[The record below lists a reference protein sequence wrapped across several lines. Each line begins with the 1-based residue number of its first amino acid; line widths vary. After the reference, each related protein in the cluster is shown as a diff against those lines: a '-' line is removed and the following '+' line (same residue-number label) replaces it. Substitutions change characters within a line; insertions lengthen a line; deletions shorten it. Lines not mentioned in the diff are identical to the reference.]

1 MEVKKLIAQISVVY
15 TKHKKLVILVICIL
29 LVGIFAGKSLFSS
42 ANRMSNAIKSGDADK
57 ISKIY
62 ISAKPGEI
70 PLIEEKMRQAAE
82 NIYDEYNQ
90 GKYSEDAAEEVL
102 NLFADLT
109 GKSIFSE
116 INDQFTS
123 LKESKN
129 AFSMAQVKEKTQKEE
144 ALEAYMQVIKEDT
157 YYEEAQS
164 EIVKIQNEI
173 ISEGIENADE
183 LIKNEEYETAYD
195 ILDQLVKKY
204 IGESMQSFMS
214 NKQNESEIYQRLNEK
229 IDEVCSLAIS
239 YYDNQ
244 INECEKDEKYLDA
257 IALAE
262 EETLFDY
269 DKQLNL
275 DDKIEYLYTEY
286 FNMYIS
292 QAEAVFIDPEVNYTD
307 ALEILQPIREQYP
320 DQTILEEKCRY
331 YESFEPVSLLQ
342 VEPYDEGTWWNG
354 SGTAEI
360 TDNTGI
366 VRKPGFWMGGIYLG
380 GAYWRVDKQYDV
392 FKAVVCV
399 PAGYQNDLGCNG
411 RVIIYGDDEVL
422 WSQEHMDGAT
432 KPVEVK
438 IDISNVDVLEIYM
451 SGGSAPLVSVPVCV
465 SDPVVQR
472 INK

>member
-1 MEVKKLIAQISVVY
+1 MEVKKLIEQISYIY
-15 TKHKKLVILVICIL
+15 TKHKKLVILGICIL

-42 ANRMSNAIKSGDADK
+42 ANRMSNAIKSGDTDK
-57 ISKIY
+57 ISRIY

-70 PLIEEKMRQAAE
+70 PLIEEKMRQATE
-82 NIYDEYNQ
+82 NIYNEYNQ

-102 NLFADLT
+102 NLFVDLT
-109 GKSIFSE
+109 GKSVFSE

-123 LKESKN
+123 LKKSKN
-129 AFSMAQVKEKTQKEE
+129 AFSMAQVKEKSQKEE

-164 EIVKIQNEI
+164 KIVKIQNEI
-173 ISEGIENADE
+173 ISEEIENADK

-204 IGESMQSFMS
+204 TGENMQSFMS
-214 NKQNESEIYQRLNEK
+214 SKQNESEIYQRLNEK

-275 DDKIEYLYTEY
+275 EDKIEYLYTEY
-286 FNMYIS
+286 FDMYIS
-292 QAEAVFIDPEVNYTD
+292 QAEAVFIDPEVNYAD

-342 VEPYDEGTWWNG
+342 VEPYDKGTWWNG

-366 VRKPGFWMGGIYLG
+366 IRKQGFWMGGIYLG

-432 KPVEVK
+432 KPIEVK